1 MKLVEGFAAAREAL
15 ERRSDPLQDPA
26 KEDAVRQILAEVRR
40 RGDAALLEYTERFDG
55 VKLTALEVRKEAVQ
69 EAYRRV
75 NDEEVVAALE
85 LAAVRIRDFY
95 ARQREVLF
103 RDGEKGGL
111 GWVMRPLARVGV
123 EVPGF
128 TAALPSSVLMTV
140 VPARVAGVG
149 EIILTTPPQKSGRV
163 APLTLVAADIAG
175 VDRIF
180 SVGGA
185 QAIAALAYGTQS
197 IPAVDKVC
205 GPGNIY
211 VVLAKKLLFG
221 TVGIDA
227 LQGPSEVLIVADES
241 ADARY
246 CASDLLAQAEHGG
259 GATAAMVTT
268 SRDLAD
274 RVMTEVDSQLDGLPT
289 ADIARHAL
297 DTSGV
302 IAVVGSIDEAIEL
315 ANLYAPEHL
324 LLMVEESAKHLA
336 RIRNAGCIVLG
347 PKGTVALGDYAAGPS
362 HILPTGGTARF
373 GSPLSVLD
381 FVKQT
386 NVISVSDGLLAEIGP
401 AAATIAR
408 AEGLAAHARAVEM
421 RLEKKEETEP

>member
-1 MKLVEGFAAAREAL
+1 MRLVEGFAAARAAL
-15 ERRSDPLQDPA
+15 ERRVDPLQDPA
-26 KEDAVRQILAEVRR
+26 KEETVRQIIAEVQQ
-40 RGDAALLEYTERFDG
+40 RGDAAVLEFIERFDG
-55 VKLTALEVRKEAVQ
+55 VKLTSLDVSKEGVQ

-75 NDEEVVAALE
+75 DEEVVGALE
-85 LAAVRIRDFY
+85 QAAVRIRDFY
-95 ARQREVLF
+95 AQQKDVLL
-103 RDGEKGGL
+103 RGGGKAGL
-111 GWVMRPLARVGV
+111 GWVMRPLARVGI

-128 TAALPSSVLMTV
+128 SAALPSSVLMTA
-140 VPARVAGVG
+140 VPAKVAGVG

-185 QAIAALAYGTQS
+185 QAIAALAFGTQS

-227 LQGPSEVLIVADES
+227 LQGPSEVLIVADDS

-246 CASDLLAQAEHGG
+246 CASDLLAQAEHGA

-268 SRDLAD
+268 SRKLAD
-274 RVMTEVDSQLDGLPT
+274 RAAREIERQVRGLATRET
-289 ADIARHAL
+289 AARAL
-297 DTSGV
+297 ETSGV
-302 IAVVGSIDEAIEL
+302 MAVVASIDEAIEL

-324 LLMVEESAKHLA
+324 LLMVEDSEKCVD

-347 PKGTVALGDYAAGPS
+347 PKATVALGDYVAGPS

-386 NVISVSDGLLAEIGP
+386 NVISVNDKLLAEIGP
-401 AAATIAR
+401 AAETIAR
-408 AEGLAAHARAVEM
+408 AEGLAAHARAVEL
-421 RLEKKEETEP
+421 RLEKKEETKP

>member
-1 MKLVEGFAAAREAL
+1 MRLVEGFAAARAAL
-15 ERRSDPLQDPA
+15 ERRVDPLQDPA
-26 KEDAVRQILAEVRR
+26 KEETVRQIIAEVQQ
-40 RGDAALLEYTERFDG
+40 RGDAAVLEFIERFDG
-55 VKLTALEVRKEAVQ
+55 VKLTSLDVSKEGVQ

-75 NDEEVVAALE
+75 DEEVVGALE
-85 LAAVRIRDFY
+85 QAAVRIRDFY
-95 ARQREVLF
+95 AQQKDVLL
-103 RDGEKGGL
+103 RGGGKAGL
-111 GWVMRPLARVGV
+111 GWVMRPLARVGI

-128 TAALPSSVLMTV
+128 SAALPSSVLMTA
-140 VPARVAGVG
+140 VPAKVAGVG

-185 QAIAALAYGTQS
+185 QAIAALAFGTQS

-227 LQGPSEVLIVADES
+227 LQGPSEVLIVADDS

-246 CASDLLAQAEHGG
+246 CASDLLAQAEHGA

-268 SRDLAD
+268 SRKLAD
-274 RVMTEVDSQLDGLPT
+274 RAAREIERQVRGLATRET
-289 ADIARHAL
+289 AARAL
-297 DTSGV
+297 ETSGV
-302 IAVVGSIDEAIEL
+302 MAVVASIDEAIEL

-324 LLMVEESAKHLA
+324 LLMVEDSEKCVD

-347 PKGTVALGDYAAGPS
+347 PKATVALGDYVAGPS

-386 NVISVSDGLLAEIGP
+386 NVISVNDRLLAEIGP
-401 AAATIAR
+401 AAETIAR
-408 AEGLAAHARAVEM
+408 AEGLAAHARAVEL
-421 RLEKKEETEP
+421 RLEKKEETKP

>member
-1 MKLVEGFAAAREAL
+1 VKLVEGFAAARAAL
-15 ERRSDPLQDPA
+15 ERRGDPLQDPA
-26 KEDAVRQILAEVRR
+26 KEEAVRQIIADVQR
-40 RGDAALLEYTERFDG
+40 RGDAAVLECIERFDG
-55 VKLTALEVRKEAVQ
+55 VKLASLEVTKEAVR
-69 EAYRRV
+69 EAYQRV
-75 NDEEVVAALE
+75 DEGVVGALE

-95 ARQREVLF
+95 ARQKEVLV

-111 GWVMRPLARVGV
+111 GWVMRPLARVGIH
-123 EVPGF
+123 VPGF
-128 TAALPSSVLMTV
+128 TTALPSSVLMTV
-140 VPARVAGVG
+140 VPARAAGVG
-149 EIILTTPPQKSGRV
+149 EIILVTPPQKSGRV

-175 VDRIF
+175 ADRIF

-185 QAIAALAYGTQS
+185 QAIAALAFGTQS

-227 LQGPSEVLIVADES
+227 LQGPSEVLIIADET

-268 SRDLAD
+268 SRALAD
-274 RVMTEVDSQLDGLPT
+274 RVVREVESQLEGLPA

-297 DTSGV
+297 ETSGV
-302 IAVVGSIDEAIEL
+302 IAVVGSVTEAIEV

-324 LLMVEESAKHLA
+324 LLMVEKGQSWIDS
-336 RIRNAGCIVLG
+336 IRNAGCIVIG
-347 PKGTVALGDYAAGPS
+347 PKATVALGDYAAGPS
-362 HILPTGGTARF
+362 HVLPTGGTARF

-386 NVISVSDGLLAEIGP
+386 NVIRVDDSLLAEIGP
-401 AAATIAR
+401 AAEALAY
-408 AEGLAAHARAVEM
+408 AEGLAAHARAVEL
-421 RLEKKEETEP
+421 RLEKKEEAGQ

>member
-1 MKLVEGFAAAREAL
+1 MRLVEGFAAAKAAL

-26 KEDAVRQILAEVRR
+26 KEEVVRQIIAEVQH
-40 RGDAALLEYTERFDG
+40 RGDAAVLEFIERFDG
-55 VKLTALEVRKEAVQ
+55 VKLTSLEVSKEAVQ

-75 NDEEVVAALE
+75 DEEVVGALE
-85 LAAVRIRDFY
+85 QAAVRIRDFY
-95 ARQREVLF
+95 AQQKDVLL
-103 RDGEKGGL
+103 RGGGKAGL
-111 GWVMRPLARVGV
+111 GWVMRPLARVGI

-128 TAALPSSVLMTV
+128 SAALPSSVLMTA

-175 VDRIF
+175 VDRTF

-185 QAIAALAYGTQS
+185 QAIAALAFGTQS

-227 LQGPSEVLIVADES
+227 LQGPSEVLIIADES

-246 CASDLLAQAEHGG
+246 CASDLLAQAEHGA

-268 SRDLAD
+268 SRKLAD
-274 RVMTEVDSQLDGLPT
+274 RVAREIERQVNGLATRET
-289 ADIARHAL
+289 AARAL
-297 DTSGV
+297 ETSGV
-302 IAVVGSIDEAIEL
+302 MAVVASIDEAIEL

-324 LLMVEESAKHLA
+324 LLMVEESGKYVDG
-336 RIRNAGCIVLG
+336 IRNAGCIVLG
-347 PKGTVALGDYAAGPS
+347 PKATVALGDYVAGPS

-386 NVISVSDGLLAEIGP
+386 NVISVSDGLLGEIGP
-401 AAATIAR
+401 AAEAIAR
-408 AEGLAAHARAVEM
+408 AEGLAAHARAVEL
-421 RLEKKEETEP
+421 RLEKKEETKP